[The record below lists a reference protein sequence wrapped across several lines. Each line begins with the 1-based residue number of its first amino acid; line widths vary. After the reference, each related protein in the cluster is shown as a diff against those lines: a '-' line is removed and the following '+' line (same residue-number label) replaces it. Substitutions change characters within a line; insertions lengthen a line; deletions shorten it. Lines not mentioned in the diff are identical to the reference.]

1 METHMANAYYDVH
14 IRICHKS
21 TVHEFHL
28 LSIPVHDRHTSEI
41 IFNTFAKAMKY
52 LYLYWREE
60 IIGGFSDGKKKMM
73 GQHQGV
79 TT

>member
-1 METHMANAYYDVH
+1 MLDMETHMANAYYDVH
-14 IRICHKS
+14 IHICQ
-21 TVHEFHL
+21 
-28 LSIPVHDRHTSEI
+28 SISVHDRHTSEI